1 MKFVLCNDDT
11 YQRLYHKEYHKY
23 VRVRDSRD
31 FTAYFGVVVIAHPT
45 DGDYDDVLSDLELL
59 SDYKVIKLEY
69 REEGDGFRGFM
80 DLEEFGGL
88 RDPIADL

>member
-11 YQRLYHKEYHKY
+11 YKRLYHKEYQNN
-23 VRVRDSRD
+23 VRVKDSRD
-31 FTAYFGVVVIAHPT
+31 FTAYFGVVVIAHT
-45 DGDYDDVLSDLELL
+45 NDGDYDDILSDLELL

-69 REEGDGFRGFM
+69 CEEGDGFRGFM
-80 DLEEFGGL
+80 DLETFGEL